1 MARYKGKLIVL
12 DGTDGSGK
20 ATQTALLL
28 KRLRREGH
36 RVATLDFPQYE
47 GNFFGQLLR
56 RYLRGDLGKPI
67 HPYLVS
73 VIYAADRWESKE
85 KILQWLKAGHIVVLD
100 RYVSA
105 NQIHQGSRIR
115 NPRERREFLAWLDKL
130 EYGIFGLPRP
140 DLVLFLHVPAELS
153 QRLMGNRVRDQMES
167 DRKHQEASVRASL
180 ALVRKM
186 NRWEKVECARGGQ
199 MLSREEIHERVFAAV
214 RPLLTSAKRK
224 A

>member
-20 ATQTALLL
+20 ATQTQLLL
-28 KRLRREGH
+28 ARLRREGH

-47 GNFFGQLLR
+47 NNFFGQLLR

-67 HPYLVS
+67 DPYLVS

-85 KILQWLKAGHIVVLD
+85 KILQWLKEGRIVVLD

-105 NQIHQGSRIR
+105 NQIHQGSRMR
-115 NPRERREFLAWLDKL
+115 DGHERRTFLRWLDHL
-130 EYGIFGLPRP
+130 EHSVFSLPRP
-140 DLVLFLHVPAELS
+140 NLVLFLHVPAKVS
-153 QRLMGNRVRDQMES
+153 QRLMGNRARDQMES

-180 ALVRKM
+180 ALVRNM
-186 NRWEKVECARGGQ
+186 NRWKKVECARGGQ
-199 MLSREEIHERVFAAV
+199 ILSREEIHERIFKAI
-214 RPLLTSAKRK
+214 RPAIGKGRR
-224 A
+224 